1 MAPGAAWLL
10 TVDLGTSGLKV
21 GAVAESGEILGSTH
35 WDISTELSGGGGVEQ
50 DTAQW
55 WDGIRAGARELLG
68 SGAVDP
74 GSVSGVGI
82 TGQYASTVPVGAD
95 GAAVGPCLT
104 WADDRGGRLAR
115 STYGGMAA
123 GYKPTA
129 IVPWLRYTG
138 GAPSPNGADP
148 SGHALFLKHER
159 PDLYART
166 KVLLEPVDFVG
177 LRFTGRAAATPASMV
192 ASWLTDNRSGRPAQ
206 YVPALV
212 RMAGRDSD
220 RLPELLPS
228 GSLLGPVQPSVAAEL
243 GLPDGVPVVT
253 GVPDLHAAY
262 MASGTV
268 ADFGAHITIS
278 TTSWVSCAVPFK
290 KTDVLH
296 QIASVPGVRPGQYL
310 MIDNHET
317 AGVCLQWLRDGV
329 LAHPAGFG
337 PAWSPS
343 YDDLVELAAR
353 SEPGSGGVV
362 FTPWLKGER
371 SPVDDRTL
379 RAAFLNVSLGTD
391 RADFVRA
398 VLEGVAYN
406 MRWLVEAAD
415 RFAGRRLEPLR
426 VLGGGAQSD
435 LWCQIHADVLGR
447 RVERVPDPAFAQLRG
462 VALYALVALGR
473 LQLEGVPALVPAGRV
488 FEPDP
493 AAAAVYAPLYRE
505 FTGVYGRLK
514 SMYRRLNG

>member
-1 MAPGAAWLL
+1 VVDPRPWLL
-10 TVDLGTSGLKV
+10 AVDLGTSGLKV
-21 GAVAESGEILGSTH
+21 GAVAESGEILATH
-35 WDISTELSGGGGVEQ
+35 QTELTTHLGADGAVEQ

-55 WDGIRAGARELLG
+55 WDGILG
-68 SGAVDP
+68 SARQIIASGVVQPAALV
-74 GSVSGVGI
+74 GVGI

-95 GAAVGPCLT
+95 GEAVGPCLT
-104 WADDRGGRLAR
+104 WADDRGGALAR
-115 STYGGMAA
+115 QTYGGLAA

-138 GAPSPNGADP
+138 GAPSPGGADP
-148 SGHALFLKHER
+148 AGHALFLKHDR
-159 PDLYART
+159 PDVYART
-166 KVLLEPVDFVG
+166 SVLLEPLDYIG
-177 LRFTGRAAATPASMV
+177 LRLTGRAAATPASMV
-192 ASWLTDNRSGRPAQ
+192 ASWLTDNRDGGRPA
-206 YVPALV
+206 YVPNLV
-212 RMAGRDSD
+212 RAAGRDWD

-228 GSLLGPVQPSVAAEL
+228 GSVLGPVLPEVAADL
-243 GLPDGVPVVT
+243 GLPPGLSVPVVT

-262 MASGTV
+262 VASGAV
-268 ADFGAHITIS
+268 EDFAAHFTIS
-278 TTSWVSCAVPFK
+278 TTAWVSCALPFK

-296 QIASVPGVRPGQYL
+296 QIASVPGVRAGQYL

-329 LAHPAGFG
+329 LGG
-337 PAWSPS
+337 RSS
-343 YDDLVELAAR
+343 YDELLALAAQAA
-353 SEPGSGGVV
+353 PGSGGVL

-379 RAAFLNVSLGTD
+379 RAAFLNVSLDTD
-391 RADFVRA
+391 KSDFVRA

-447 RVERVPDPAFAQLRG
+447 QVERVADPAFAQLRG
-462 VALYALVALGR
+462 VALYALMTLGR
-473 LQLEGVPALVPAGRV
+473 LRLDEVPGRVPAGDTFR
-488 FEPDP
+488 PDP
-493 AAAAVYAPLYRE
+493 ATGAVYAPQYEE
-505 FTGVYGRLK
+505 FTKTYGRLK
-514 SMYRRLNG
+514 GMYRRLNGGSSRP